1 MCSAEPHPANC
12 LTDLKKK
19 KKISGR
25 KNSQSQSWPF
35 TQGKEITKGASF
47 FKMQDFNHDLQTVA
61 SFSKYSRRWADVVS
75 FTLLYSELCLALYH
89 FTVFLLRMSGSTES
103 ERKAGMLAQPQ
114 WMVFFVG
121 GGGQKREGGLLDRRG
136 SLEPQ
141 KLSDWARQPEVFL
154 KSAGVS
160 FNSIRNKLELLS
172 NYRNICSQ
180 YVNLIVLKLLLS

>member
-1 MCSAEPHPANC
+1 MCSTEPHPTNC
-12 LTDLKKK
+12 LTDFKKK
-19 KKISGR
+19 KNSGR

-89 FTVFLLRMSGSTES
+89 FTVFLLRMSGSIES

-114 WMVFFVG
+114 WMVFFE
-121 GGGQKREGGLLDRRG
+121 GGQRKEGTSIGQERVILATETFRLG
-136 SLEPQ
+136 P
-141 KLSDWARQPEVFL
+141 QPEVFL
-154 KSAGVS
+154 KSAGAP
-160 FNSIRNKLELLS
+160 FNSGRNKLQLLS
-172 NYRNICSQ
+172 NYRNIGSQ